1 MGQVKNLV
9 LEIREMDFAGAT
21 PEQIAAAVG
30 LSVYQIIN
38 LLDADVPEDPWQYA
52 DAAADLDAEFY
63 GSI

>member
-38 LLDADVPEDPWQYA
+38 VLDADVPEDPWQYA